1 MKKILTLLLLACSL
15 QATAQSVKPIEIV
28 VPFGPGGLASIMG
41 LMTAEILYNNK
52 IPTVIIHKP
61 GADGTIGAN
70 IVAHAV
76 PDGRTLLLG
85 TSSVLSSNLVFNVP
99 GMEYTEK
106 SFVPIVPLGKT
117 GLVLVTH
124 EKNPIK
130 NLDMLK
136 FYVQANPEKFNIG
149 VWNTNLGKIMQD
161 WARREGLPAPQ
172 IVAYKG
178 SNQLLPDV
186 VGGHVLLGFDT
197 WPAVLPLAKDQKLQ
211 VLATLDKSVTREVK
225 AIKPQQDI
233 VNISQS
239 YPDLEF
245 SIWYG
250 LFAATG
256 TSSQLLQQL
265 NTVINNE
272 LQKDSYRQK
281 LRNMDITDY
290 GGTAESLQA
299 TQRRSI
305 QIMNRLSKEIK

>member
-1 MKKILTLLLLACSL
+1 MKKILALLLLVCSL
-15 QATAQSVKPIEIV
+15 QASAQSVNPIEIV
-28 VPFGPGGLASIMG
+28 VPFAPGGLASIMG
-41 LMTAEILYNNK
+41 LMTAEILNNNK
-52 IPTVIIHKP
+52 IPTVVIHRP

-70 IVAHAV
+70 SVARVA

-85 TSSVLSSNLVFNVP
+85 TSSVLSSNLVFGVP

-130 NLDMLK
+130 NLDLLK
-136 FYVQANPEKFNIG
+136 FYVKANPEKFNIG

-161 WARREGLPAPQ
+161 WAHREGLPAPQ
-172 IVAYKG
+172 IVVYKG

-186 VGGHVLLGFDT
+186 YGGHVLLGFDT
-197 WPAVLPLAKDQKLQ
+197 WPAVIPLAKDQKLQ
-211 VLATLDKSVTREVK
+211 VLATLDKSVLREVK

-233 VNISQS
+233 VNISKA

-250 LFAATG
+250 LFAPTG
-256 TSSQLLQQL
+256 TSQQLLQLL

-281 LRNMDITDY
+281 LRNMDIVDY
-290 GGTAESLQA
+290 GGSAESLHA

-305 QIMNRLSKEIK
+305 QIMSRLKREIK